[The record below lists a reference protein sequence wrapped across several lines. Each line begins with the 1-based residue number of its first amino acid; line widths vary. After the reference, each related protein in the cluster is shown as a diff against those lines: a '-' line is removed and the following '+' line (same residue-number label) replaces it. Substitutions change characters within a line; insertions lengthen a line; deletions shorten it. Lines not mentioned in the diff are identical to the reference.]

1 MSNAPVYPVETDLHL
16 QILQEKLE
24 IRKRKNVTGIVR
36 LEKTVR
42 VSEEYVDEDLE
53 SDKVS
58 VERVTI
64 GRYLDKAVATR
75 QEGDTTI
82 IPVMEEI
89 MIISKQL
96 VLKEEIRITRSRQQS
111 HYYELV
117 PLRTE
122 EVRLTRLDPIDAEDV
137 VASK

>member
-1 MSNAPVYPVETDLHL
+1 MIFTYKSCRRCS
-16 QILQEKLE
+16 E
-24 IRKRKNVTGIVR
+24 IRKHKSVTGIVR

-42 VSEEYVDEDLE
+42 TSEEYVDEDLE
-53 SDKVS
+53 SDNIS
-58 VERVTI
+58 VERVTV
-64 GRYLDKAVATR
+64 GRYLDEAMATR

-96 VLKEEIRITRSRQQS
+96 VLKEEIRITRRRQQS

-122 EVRLTRLDPIDAEDV
+122 EIRLTRLDSEDDVAV
-137 VASK
+137 VVK